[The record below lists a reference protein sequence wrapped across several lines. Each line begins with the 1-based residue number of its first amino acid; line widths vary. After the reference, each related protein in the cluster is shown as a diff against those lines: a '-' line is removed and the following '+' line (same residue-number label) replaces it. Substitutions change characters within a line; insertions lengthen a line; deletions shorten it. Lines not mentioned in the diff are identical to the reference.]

1 MGCPTSITDS
11 GDVLEIG
18 FWVCFTLCVHL
29 VGTYFCWNKRWYAYL
44 HGKTLAPA
52 EKVYNTATMALAL
65 ANAYGAW
72 RVWFCNDWDT
82 KTGLAVLSVYF
93 FMILA
98 QALFVPSVMLTK
110 SPAFAI
116 VVGIVASGLS
126 IAFTVLAYIQAHD
139 NWVGLIGVA
148 DIIMSLAFLI
158 FAIELQVRSL
168 DIYGKYEAEKG
179 DIVRKYPKSGKSS
192 GYEKIDQDP
201 ASPGSV
207 VTGNGTGTTPDA
219 GFSIGSHM
227 HGHVTHRGHAAR
239 KPSYDVPI
247 PMKVESS

>member
-18 FWVCFTLCVHL
+18 FWVCFTLCIHL

-52 EKVYNTATMALAL
+52 EKVYTTATMALAL

-98 QALFVPSVMLTK
+98 QSLFVPSVMLTK

-158 FAIELQVRSL
+158 FAIEIQVRSL
-168 DIYGKYEAEKG
+168 DIYGKYEAEKE
-179 DIVRKYPKSGKSS
+179 DIVRKYPKSGKGT
-192 GYEKIDQDP
+192 GYETIAP
-201 ASPGSV
+201 ETAPSSAV
-207 VTGNGTGTTPDA
+207 VTENGNGTTPGP
-219 GFSIGSHM
+219 GFAIGSHM
-227 HGHVTHRGHAAR
+227 HSHVTHRNTAGR
-239 KPSYDVPI
+239 KPSSDTMI
-247 PMKVESS
+247 DMKV